1 MVQPTM
7 DGVCEHHL
15 TNMTFPTDM
24 PRAHP
29 DLSLIQALDSKSHRL
44 TFVNNYQSSQKDMD
58 LKFTST
64 SYRLC
69 DFSHSLSRAQ
79 VPSSVRWRW

>member
-1 MVQPTM
+1 MVQPTV

-15 TNMTFPTDM
+15 TNMIFPTDM
-24 PRAHP
+24 PRSHP
-29 DLSLIQALDSKSHRL
+29 DLSLIQALDSKSHLHRL
-44 TFVNNYQSSQKDMD
+44 TFVNNQQSSQKDMD

-69 DFSHSLSRAQ
+69 DFSHS
-79 VPSSVRWRW
+79 